1 MTKVIVSPGAEKAK
15 EHFSSRGDWF
25 FSPEYNEFQANCDK
39 LNSAI
44 NKATKGLSGQDYKDA
59 IERTREAHPECHEEE
74 YNRLRKQYQDRQDK
88 LKGIK
93 PKNTFDGHPSVDD
106 GA

>member
-25 FSPEYNEFQANCDK
+25 FSPEYHEFQENCDR
-39 LNSAI
+39 LNHAI
-44 NKATKGLSGQDYKDA
+44 NEAVKGKSGQDYKDA
-59 IERTREAHPECHEEE
+59 IERTREAHPECSETELR
-74 YNRLRKQYQDRQDK
+74 RLRQQYQDRQDK

-93 PKNTFDGHPSVDD
+93 PKNTFDDFLSDTTGD
-106 GA
+106 